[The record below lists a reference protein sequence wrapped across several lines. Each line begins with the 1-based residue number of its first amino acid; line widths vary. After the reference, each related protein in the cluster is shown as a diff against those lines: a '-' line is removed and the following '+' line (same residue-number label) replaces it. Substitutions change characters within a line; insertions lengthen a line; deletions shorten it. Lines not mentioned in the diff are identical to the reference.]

1 MLAHIEAAFEQRR
14 RSEERLRRFV
24 ADASHELRTPLT
36 SIRGYAELFRRGAD
50 ARPRISAKSM
60 SNIES
65 EASRMGVL
73 VDDLLLLARLDQGR
87 PLDREPLDLVAVA
100 SEAVESARAID
111 PDERSSSSRTIR
123 SGSSATPRAC
133 VR

>member
-1 MLAHIEAAFEQRR
+1 
-14 RSEERLRRFV
+14 
-24 ADASHELRTPLT
+24 
-36 SIRGYAELFRRGAD
+36 GAES
-50 ARPRISAKSM
+50 RPEDLAKSM

-111 PDERSSSSRTIR
+111 PDRRR
-123 SGSSATPRAC
+123 RFAPASGDRQPARQHAGARAG
-133 VR
+133 VAGADRGLAPGRRGTAADRRPGAG